1 MTQSMEKMNS
11 AFEWRDEETLYWVA
25 LDQSQIGLGFR
36 KLQMIY
42 DRLGSME
49 RFWQADP
56 LDLQEMGTDTV
67 YGLPFL
73 TEEVIGKFLKYR
85 QSTDPAQLV
94 AKLEEADTRAYP
106 YPHPG
111 YPSNLRQIYDAPA
124 VLYVRGKLDLSVL
137 VHSVGI
143 VGTRNPTSYGQ
154 TQAKKFSKELAARNV
169 PVVSGMAFGVDSFS
183 HWGAIEAGGRPGAVL
198 GGGPDHCY
206 PSSNKPLYNKMVEL
220 PTCAVVSEYFPGTSV
235 QKWMF
240 PARNRIIS
248 GITEGLL
255 VIEAGRDSGSL
266 ITARQAFDQSRLVFA
281 LPGRIDSPMSVG
293 TNELISANTAKL
305 VSSVD
310 QILAEF
316 SWVVG
321 KAESKPKIVE
331 LFGREK
337 ELFDLVCQEA
347 EAVHF
352 DKLSQL
358 TGMSAGELSSGLTML
373 ELAGVVERLPGDY
386 YQRT

>member
-1 MTQSMEKMNS
+1 M
-11 AFEWRDEETLYWVA
+11 
-25 LDQSQIGLGFR
+25 
-36 KLQMIY
+36 
-42 DRLGSME
+42 
-49 RFWQADP
+49 
-56 LDLQEMGTDTV
+56 
-67 YGLPFL
+67 
-73 TEEVIGKFLKYR
+73 
-85 QSTDPAQLV
+85 
-94 AKLEEADTRAYP
+94 
-106 YPHPG
+106 
-111 YPSNLRQIYDAPA
+111 
-124 VLYVRGKLDLSVL
+124 RGKLDLSVL

-183 HWGAIEAGGRPGAVL
+183 HWGAIEAGGMTVAVL
-198 GGGPDHCY
+198 GW
-206 PSSNKPLYNKMVEL
+206 SVRTIVIRL
-220 PTCAVVSEYFPGTSV
+220 PTSLFTIKWSNCPPVPCYLSTSLVQVSKNGCFLLATALFPVSL
-235 QKWMF
+235 
-240 PARNRIIS
+240 R
-248 GITEGLL
+248 GLL

-321 KAESKPKIVE
+321 KANFESKPKIVE

-337 ELFDLVCQEA
+337 GLF
-347 EAVHF
+347 H
-352 DKLSQL
+352 
-358 TGMSAGELSSGLTML
+358 G
-373 ELAGVVERLPGDY
+373 LPGG
-386 YQRT
+386 